1 MTPDQSFGTPGK
13 YKYKYTKMEVIEDI
27 EVIKVIEDI
36 EIIEIIEVINWRD
49 LYKKKYAMDILEYNI
64 NNLQIKIILHTQI
77 LTADFCARY
86 ILDEYYCTCTEDSY
100 LIGSGY
106 VLYHQPHITEEELDM
121 ALEKWECFHKGKTS
135 NKIKIYNIKIYKIKL
150 C

>member
-1 MTPDQSFGTPGK
+1 
-13 YKYKYTKMEVIEDI
+13 MEIIKIIEDI
-27 EVIKVIEDI
+27 EN
-36 EIIEIIEVINWRD
+36 IEVISWRD
-49 LYKKKYAMDILEYNI
+49 LYKKKYTMDVLEYNI

-100 LIGSGY
+100 LIDSGY

-121 ALEKWECFHKGKTS
+121 ALEKWECFHKDKNT
-135 NKIKIYNIKIYKIKL
+135 
-150 C
+150 